1 VGTLT
6 YDGTVVE
13 FDDRTLTHLEVVI
26 VQRFRTGNGVLLS
39 WMDPL
44 AVGGGRSS
52 LWLTPNAPVRF
63 KFAGSRVPA
72 IDREWLQTLTRGAES
87 GAGLVVCNA
96 RGDLLQPATVHHAF
110 R

>member
-1 VGTLT
+1 
-6 YDGTVVE
+6 
-13 FDDRTLTHLEVVI
+13 
-26 VQRFRTGNGVLLS
+26 
-39 WMDPL
+39 MDPL